1 MKFFRKKNRPSLEI
15 KSRPE
20 PEQSFYSR
28 YADDTSLDEYSAAS
42 GAQQTRRTSKHSPA
56 QRRETNNRASSWTLA
71 LLLLRAVLIVLLLVG
86 GFFVL
91 KRVLT
96 RLAEPS
102 EKKQQQ
108 WEDNELLMQKASGS
122 MVESVSVPKQVVDA
136 VGIQQQLDQWER
148 AERSFRS
155 AEALSRRGMNDDAIQ
170 QLSQALQSSPDHQS
184 AQKLL
189 LDIYMKKE
197 MFADA
202 IPLCIRLLNQNS
214 QQQDL
219 QMDLLIALQSSGQAD
234 AGLILA
240 NRILLDQ
247 PSNQAVLSIAAAG
260 QVTLGNIDAALALF
274 TRMLEIDDKNKD
286 ALTGC
291 GSIYFNQG
299 DYEQAVPYFL
309 ELVRM
314 DPAPEYYKTLALC
327 YAQQNQSGKTV
338 IFMGQ
343 ASSLFGG
350 GVVFPWLRDP
360 GLDLVRES
368 VDFRSFADRL
378 VGAETRK
385 AIEAINRREAE
396 KAPTRVP
403 GGLELPQQPK
413 LNSLQPGR

>member
-1 MKFFRKKNRPSLEI
+1 MKFFRKKNKPSPEI

-28 YADDTSLDEYSAAS
+28 YADDTSLDEYSAVP

-56 QRRETNNRASSWTLA
+56 QRRETSNRASSWTLA
-71 LLLLRAVLIVLLLVG
+71 LLLLRAGLIVLLLVG

-91 KRVLT
+91 KLVLT

-108 WEDNELLMQKASGS
+108 WETNALLMQK
-122 MVESVSVPKQVVDA
+122 VSDSTAELSDAQKQVIDA
-136 VGIQQQLDQWER
+136 AGIQQYLDQWER

-155 AEALSRRGMNDDAIQ
+155 AEALSQRGMDDEAIQ
-170 QLSQALQSSPDHQS
+170 QLSLALQSSPDHQR

-197 MFADA
+197 MFAEA

-214 QQQDL
+214 QQPDL
-219 QMDLLIALQSSGQAD
+219 QMDLLIALQSGGQTD

-247 PSNQAVLSIAAAG
+247 PSNLAVLSIAADG
-260 QVTLGNIDAALALF
+260 QGGLGNIDAALVLF

-286 ALTGC
+286 ALIGC
-291 GSIYFNQG
+291 GSIYFKQG
-299 DYEQAVPYFL
+299 DYERAVPYFL
-309 ELVRM
+309 ELVRL
-314 DPAPEYYKTLALC
+314 DPAPEYYKMLALC
-327 YAQQNQSGKTV
+327 YAQQNQPGKAV

-350 GVVFPWLRDP
+350 SVVSLWLRDP

-396 KAPTRVP
+396 KAGTTVP
-403 GGLELPQQPK
+403 DGLDLPQQPK
-413 LNSLQPGR
+413 LNVLRP